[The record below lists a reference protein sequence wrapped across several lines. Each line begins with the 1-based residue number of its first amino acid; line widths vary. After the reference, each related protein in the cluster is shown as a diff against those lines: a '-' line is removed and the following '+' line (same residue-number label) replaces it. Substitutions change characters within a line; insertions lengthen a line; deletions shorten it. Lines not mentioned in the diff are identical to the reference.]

1 MRGYHCAQGIVA
13 IALFCNS
20 AENRMEKLKLIALDG
35 EDLAVL
41 SAHLQDATLRAED
54 MAYLP
59 RQKRFVAIANRF
71 HWTHALSEGD
81 KSEFQQC
88 QAALRLERVLGARLA
103 GIDLKSRTAELS
115 LLAVQYA
122 PVAPHEPE
130 GFVTLFFAGG
140 GAIRLHVE
148 CVEAELRDLEP
159 GGYKT
164 QEPESQ
170 DDEPGARR

>member
-13 IALFCNS
+13 IALFGKS
-20 AENRMEKLKLIALDG
+20 ADNRMEKLKLIAFDG

-59 RQKRFVAIANRF
+59 RQKRFVAIADRF
-71 HWTHALSEGD
+71 DWTHALSEGD
-81 KSEFQQC
+81 ASGSQQC
-88 QAALRLERVLGARLA
+88 QAALRLERVLGARLT
-103 GIDLKSRTAELS
+103 GIDLQARTAALS

-122 PVAPHEPE
+122 SVAPGEPE
-130 GFVTLFFAGG
+130 GFVTLYFAGG

-159 GGYKT
+159 AGPRT
-164 QEPESQ
+164 QEPES
-170 DDEPGARR
+170 PR